1 METKAKIGIMG
12 AAGFTGGELIR
23 LLLNHPNITLVSL
36 QSRSQAGKKISAVHP
51 DLRKKFRKQITLPI
65 QVALLLLSNWHFC
78 LWRMLKN

>member
-36 QSRSQAGKKISAVHP
+36 QSRSQAGKKISFGSN
-51 DLRKKFRKQITLPI
+51 RK
-65 QVALLLLSNWHFC
+65 NW
-78 LWRMLKN
+78 L